1 MHRVPILRGGVPMKF
16 RHTVA
21 WIVLF
26 LVLVPGALTAQ
37 ADEGALTDEEK
48 IWGLMEVWAEAKFN
62 FPFFDQVPDLDW
74 DASAREY
81 IPRVIAAQGTE
92 VYFEVLME
100 FAAQLK
106 DGHTAVIPPWRL
118 VRPGWDQP
126 PMEVQVIGDRF
137 FVARVG
143 VSEELQNQR
152 VYPGLEILE
161 TGDGTP
167 LRTCFN
173 DSVVRLSSRGT
184 KQADEAIGLITVL
197 YGPQGSTLPL
207 KVSDIDGTVRNIELT
222 RRSVQPDGRSFQWR
236 LLEWYGA
243 DPSVEARTLADGIT
257 YIRISNFLE
266 TEGRDQ
272 FHEVFDRLDL
282 RTTKGIILDIRFNPG
297 GDSSNAYDVVS
308 YFIDEPV
315 KAAMWK
321 SRRYVPAY
329 RSWGNELEWEQSE
342 PEIIEPRQGTRYAG
356 PLVVLTGP
364 ATFSSAE
371 DFLVPLADSG
381 RAVLVGG
388 TTAGSTGNPI
398 YVDLP
403 RGGKFRV
410 VSKRDLFPDGKE
422 FVGYGIAPDVAV
434 EPTQRDL
441 FEGRDPVLEAGIE
454 AITNCKGAWH
464 AVPD

>member
-1 MHRVPILRGGVPMKF
+1 MNF
-16 RHTVA
+16 RSAVA
-21 WIVLF
+21 VIVVF
-26 LVLVPGALTAQ
+26 LVLVPGALKAH
-37 ADEGALTDEEK
+37 ADEGPLSEKEK
-48 IWGLMEVWAEAKFN
+48 IWGLMQVWAEAKFN
-62 FPFFDQVPDLDW
+62 FPFFDQVPNLDW
-74 DASAREY
+74 DASVREF
-81 IPRVIAAQGTE
+81 IPRVIAAEDTE
-92 VYFEVLME
+92 AYYEVLME
-100 FAAQLK
+100 CAAQLK

-126 PMEVQVIGDRF
+126 PVEVQVIGDRF

-161 TGDGTP
+161 IGSGTP
-167 LRTCFN
+167 VRTYFDDTVLR
-173 DSVVRLSSRGT
+173 LGSRGT
-184 KQADEAIGLITVL
+184 KQADEAVGLITLL
-197 YGPQGSTLPL
+197 YGPEAGAVSM
-207 KVSDIDGTVRNIELT
+207 KVKDMDGTERDIILT
-222 RRSVQPDGRSFQWR
+222 RRSVQADGETFQWR

-243 DPSVEARTLADGIT
+243 DPSVEARNLADGIT
-257 YIRISNFLE
+257 YIRVSNFME
-266 TEGRDQ
+266 IDGRDQ
-272 FHEVFDRLDL
+272 FREVFDRLDL
-282 RTTKGIILDIRFNPG
+282 RSIKGIILDIRFNPG

-321 SRRYVPAY
+321 SIRYVPAY
-329 RSWGNELEWEQSE
+329 RSWGNEPEWEQSD
-342 PEIIEPRQGTRYAG
+342 PAMIQPREGTRYLG

-371 DFLVPLADSG
+371 DFLVPLSFSG

-410 VSKRDLFPDGKE
+410 VSKRDLFPDGRE
-422 FVGYGIAPDVAV
+422 FVGYGIAPDVVV
-434 EPTQRDL
+434 EPTQHDL
-441 FEGRDPVLEAGIE
+441 FEGRDPILEAGID
-454 AITNCKGAWH
+454 AITNWASYR
-464 AVPD
+464 